1 MPLARTIA
9 PLTEPELAQALALLP
24 QWRHDPARAALHRQI
39 VLADFPAAM
48 AFMVQAGF
56 AAERMDHHP
65 EWANVYNRIDIWLTT
80 HDAGGISSR
89 DVALAQVIDSLA

>member
-1 MPLARTIA
+1 MSPARTIA
-9 PLTEPELAQALALLP
+9 ALTEPELAQALALLP

-48 AFMVQAGF
+48 AFTVQVGF
-56 AAERMDHHP
+56 AAERMNHHP